1 MVSPTLYWSQPGHG
15 PNIHLVLRDR
25 ERPRINLLSI
35 QPPIHPF
42 YFPFHSILSIKH
54 RYSRLSRVL
63 SGLSLCWVG
72 SSFVFFPRFHRAN
85 DFHRHVPRHCEIKP
99 LTIALII
106 RGTRGGGLLL
116 EGADGCVALF
126 KRDMGKSIARLSVGN
141 LAWHRRKVFA
151 ESRTRSIIYAITTA
165 LCFLKRYEK
174 ITHAWYSTPSKNRDL
189 YIRLYRYTSEQSEKL
204 RLRKI

>member
-1 MVSPTLYWSQPGHG
+1 MRGTARSSFPFTHLRSAQRWIRFTRGIRAVLPTLIARLSPMVSPTLYWSQPGHG

-106 RGTRGGGLLL
+106 RGTRGGG
-116 EGADGCVALF
+116 VV
-126 KRDMGKSIARLSVGN
+126 VG
-141 LAWHRRKVFA
+141 
-151 ESRTRSIIYAITTA
+151 RSG
-165 LCFLKRYEK
+165 
-174 ITHAWYSTPSKNRDL
+174 
-189 YIRLYRYTSEQSEKL
+189 
-204 RLRKI
+204 RLRCAFQTWHGKIDRAVISR